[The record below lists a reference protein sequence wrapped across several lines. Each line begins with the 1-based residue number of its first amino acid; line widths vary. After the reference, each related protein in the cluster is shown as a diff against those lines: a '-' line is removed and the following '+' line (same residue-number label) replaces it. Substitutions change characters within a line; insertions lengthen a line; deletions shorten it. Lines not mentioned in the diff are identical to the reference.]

1 MVIYIILSVFVA
13 LNLVKETEDKEKSIK
28 KINTYLVVKLFLNLI
43 FANVYIFLLIQF
55 LHKKE
60 WYIIMLPAMISFV
73 FSVVDSMALY
83 KTIKRLR
90 NLNCTKKDY
99 YFQVIGDNIL
109 LYMAWFATNLLHV
122 FNVEEQSNYWFLLFC
137 FVFFIIINLVVIRI
151 RKSVM
156 KCRAVLSEKLLS
168 IINKH
173 NVEGYKIYEY
183 DGKMMK
189 SANAMVDSMFGRG
202 NIYFSDYL
210 IENMTEDEIE
220 AIYLHEIGHIKKHHI
235 ALRNLFLMLFIP
247 LMYGIGV
254 LMDKIEQIQHITI
267 PLGILFFMSIVIGY
281 TVFLYLYIS
290 RKQEYEADQY
300 AAENIEN
307 IYVLSKALRKLNE
320 LNDILESDKGKGLLK
335 SHPAVD
341 KRIER
346 INAIKENYD
355 KKRGV
360 VL

>member
-55 LHKKE
+55 IHKKE

-210 IENMTEDEIE
+210 IEN
-220 AIYLHEIGHIKKHHI
+220 
-235 ALRNLFLMLFIP
+235 LRNLFLMLFIP